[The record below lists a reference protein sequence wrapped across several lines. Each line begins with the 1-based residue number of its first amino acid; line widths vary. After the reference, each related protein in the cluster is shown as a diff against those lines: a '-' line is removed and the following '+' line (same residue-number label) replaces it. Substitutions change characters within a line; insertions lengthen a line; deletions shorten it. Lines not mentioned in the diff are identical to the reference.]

1 MKSTRA
7 SRSCNAPRW
16 LMSAAREDKSCGTL
30 ANSSEGGAAANH
42 WAPESGPDKV
52 AIGLGWM

>member
-1 MKSTRA
+1 
-7 SRSCNAPRW
+7 
-16 LMSAAREDKSCGTL
+16 MSAAREDKSCGTL